1 MQKHPRSNSQHNP
14 SPLTPLERGK
24 ACLECRRMKQ
34 KCNGASPTCANCTRW
49 NRPCRYETPVARGM
63 TAVVLQERVDQLE
76 AKLEALRSQSASRS
90 GTSSSSSTTTVG
102 RTTDG
107 VHHAPKE
114 RIIVSTAT
122 PPEMSIGT
130 WSDAESLPLNLRNFL
145 ITIFLENSFR
155 IHFYFNQQRFIDR
168 LASTSNPPH
177 PCLLNAIYLLACYFT
192 TLDHRPAYW
201 LGEHEAVFLSR
212 AQLALMDSLAMSDRL
227 MDFIQASSLVAAY
240 LIHRG
245 RYLEGYHVHCGTARF
260 ALSCG
265 MDRISKHDVSSLD
278 MDPAP
283 PYIQQPML
291 LAEPED
297 AVELGDRLLAFWHIY
312 WHDKVFC
319 ILLGF
324 LPALPHDDTI
334 DSVFP
339 REVEE
344 YETGNV
350 YLSRNETIAGFLARQ
365 GDEAL
370 LSQSSH
376 RDSLFTTQLKAVT
389 LLGRATRLTQKLRSR
404 QIGLE
409 EAAKT
414 RKELHNITNSFLSS
428 LPPIQSPQLPTNSPD
443 ELAVASAHAVA
454 SCALLELC
462 DPSLVGSEPQAYSN
476 RVTHASSIASS
487 LLVFGD
493 NFECQDAW
501 IVTGYC
507 WCLAGHVL
515 AEHIR
520 RVQSEGGSAENSSPA
535 IGSLP
540 GSSGSPSARAN
551 RPPSVTEC
559 EVLLSR
565 LLSALNVA
573 SNAQQPLAH
582 HVQRLY
588 QSLGDLKSE

>member
-1 MQKHPRSNSQHNP
+1 M
-14 SPLTPLERGK
+14 
-24 ACLECRRMKQ
+24 
-34 KCNGASPTCANCTRW
+34 
-49 NRPCRYETPVARGM
+49 
-63 TAVVLQERVDQLE
+63 LQERVEQLE

-90 GTSSSSSTTTVG
+90 GTSSSSSSATVD

-107 VHHAPKE
+107 VHHALKG

-122 PPEMSIGT
+122 PPEMSIGK

-177 PCLLNAIYLLACYFT
+177 PCLLNAIYLLASYFT

-278 MDPAP
+278 RDPDP

-291 LAEPED
+291 LPEPED
-297 AVELGDRLLAFWHIY
+297 AIELGDRLLAFWHIY
-312 WHDKVFC
+312 WHDKSFS

-339 REVEE
+339 RELEE

-350 YLSRNETIAGFLARQ
+350 YLSRNETISSFLARQ
-365 GDEAL
+365 EDEAL
-370 LSQSSH
+370 LSGR

-389 LLGRATRLTQKLRSR
+389 LLDRASRLTQKLRSR

-414 RKELHNITNSFLSS
+414 RKELHNITNNFLSS
-428 LPPIQSPQLPTNSPD
+428 LPPIQSPQLPTTLPA
-443 ELAVASAHAVA
+443 ELVITSAHAVA

-462 DPSLVGSEPQAYSN
+462 DASLVGSEPQAYSD
-476 RVTHASSIASS
+476 RVAHANSIASS
-487 LLVFGD
+487 LLIFGD
-493 NFECQDAW
+493 DGCQDAW
-501 IVTGYC
+501 IITGYC
-507 WCLAGHVL
+507 WCLAAHVL
-515 AEHIR
+515 VEHIR
-520 RVQSEGGSAENSSPA
+520 RVQSEGGSAEYSNPA
-535 IGSLP
+535 IGTLP
-540 GSSGSPSARAN
+540 GSSGSTLTGGN
-551 RPPSVTEC
+551 RPPSVTDC
-559 EVLLSR
+559 EDLLSR
-565 LLSALNVA
+565 LLSALNIA
-573 SNAQQPLAH
+573 SNAQEPLAH
-582 HVQRLY
+582 HVRRLY

>member
-1 MQKHPRSNSQHNP
+1 
-14 SPLTPLERGK
+14 
-24 ACLECRRMKQ
+24 
-34 KCNGASPTCANCTRW
+34 
-49 NRPCRYETPVARGM
+49 M

-90 GTSSSSSTTTVG
+90 ASSSSSGSATVD

-107 VHHAPKE
+107 VHHALKG
-114 RIIVSTAT
+114 RITVSTAT
-122 PPEMSIGT
+122 PPEMSIGK

-155 IHFYFNQQRFIDR
+155 IHSYFNQQRFIDR

-240 LIHRG
+240 LMHRG

-278 MDPAP
+278 RDPAP
-283 PYIQQPML
+283 SYFQQPML
-291 LAEPED
+291 LSEPED
-297 AVELGDRLLAFWHIY
+297 ATELGDRLLAFWHIY
-312 WHDKVFC
+312 WHDKVFS

-350 YLSRNETIAGFLARQ
+350 YLSRNETISSFLARQ
-365 GDEAL
+365 EDEAL
-370 LSQSSH
+370 IFQSNR

-389 LLGRATRLTQKLRSR
+389 LMDQANRLTQKLRSR

-414 RKELHNITNSFLSS
+414 RKELHNITDNFLSS
-428 LPPIQSPQLPTNSPD
+428 LPPIQTTQSSTASPVD
-443 ELAVASAHAVA
+443 LAVASAHSVA

-462 DPSLVGSEPQAYSN
+462 DPTLVGSEPQGYNDRAA
-476 RVTHASSIASS
+476 HASSIASS
-487 LLVFGD
+487 LLMFGD
-493 NFECQDAW
+493 EYESQDTW
-501 IVTGYC
+501 IVTG
-507 WCLAGHVL
+507 A
-515 AEHIR
+515 
-520 RVQSEGGSAENSSPA
+520 S
-535 IGSLP
+535 IGD
-540 GSSGSPSARAN
+540 R
-551 RPPSVTEC
+551 
-559 EVLLSR
+559 
-565 LLSALNVA
+565 
-573 SNAQQPLAH
+573 QPLAH
-582 HVQRLY
+582 HVRRLY